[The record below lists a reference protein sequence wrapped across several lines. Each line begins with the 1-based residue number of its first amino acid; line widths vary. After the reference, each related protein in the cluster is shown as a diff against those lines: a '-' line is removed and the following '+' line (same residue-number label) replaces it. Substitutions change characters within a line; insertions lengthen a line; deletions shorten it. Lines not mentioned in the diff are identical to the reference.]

1 MEELFKLV
9 EEYMVLH
16 PDAESPLNYFNALGL
31 NELLQALKN
40 ANGKVIDL
48 IDDDKYG
55 YVDGGRL
62 A

>member
-31 NELLQALKN
+31 DELLEALKN
-40 ANGKVIDL
+40 ANGKVINL
-48 IDDDKYG
+48 IDTDKYG

>member
-1 MEELFKLV
+1 MEELFKLIN
-9 EEYMVLH
+9 EYMALH
-16 PDAESPLNYFNALGL
+16 PDAETPLNYFNALGL
-31 NELLQALKN
+31 DELLEALKN

-48 IDDDKYG
+48 IDDNKYG

>member
-16 PDAESPLNYFNALGL
+16 PDAETPLNYFNALGL
-31 NELLQALKN
+31 DELLEALKN
-40 ANGKVIDL
+40 ANGKVINL
-48 IDDDKYG
+48 IGSGRYG

>member
-1 MEELFKLV
+1 MEQLFKLI

-31 NELLQALKN
+31 DELLEALKN
-40 ANGKVIDL
+40 ANGKVIYL
-48 IDDDKYG
+48 NGGGEYG

>member
-16 PDAESPLNYFNALGL
+16 PNAENPLNYFNALEF
-31 NELLQALKN
+31 NDLLEALKN
-40 ANGKVIDL
+40 ANGKVINL
-48 IDDDKYG
+48 IDTDKYG